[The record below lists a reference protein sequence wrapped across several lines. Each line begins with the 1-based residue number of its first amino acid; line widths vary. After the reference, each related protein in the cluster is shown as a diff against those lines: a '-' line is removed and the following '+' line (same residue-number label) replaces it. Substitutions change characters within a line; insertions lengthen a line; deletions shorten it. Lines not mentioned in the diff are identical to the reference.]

1 MALDTDRTRK
11 IVAYALAVMGVIM
24 ILLGLVHFLGLPMIL
39 EANKNASTG
48 LPSIEEPGIGFRL
61 TREPVFYGLM
71 SVGVDRCLF
80 GVILLLCVPALK
92 EGRRFAWR
100 ICIVIGLF
108 IFVGYT
114 PLVWIFFER
123 VHLAALV
130 MPAIGLLILMP
141 LLIGRRIFT
150 VE

>member
-11 IVAYALAVMGVIM
+11 IVAYALAAVGVVM
-24 ILLGLVHFLGLPMIL
+24 ILLGLVHFLGIPMIL
-39 EANKNASTG
+39 EANKNGTTG
-48 LPSIEEPGIGFRL
+48 LPSIEETGVGFRL
-61 TREPVFYGLM
+61 TREPVFYGLL

-100 ICIVIGLF
+100 ICVVIGLF
-108 IFVGYT
+108 MFVGNA
-114 PLVWIFFER
+114 PLIWLVFER
-123 VHLAALV
+123 VHLPVVV

-141 LLIGRRIFT
+141 LLMGRRVFT

>member
-11 IVAYALAVMGVIM
+11 IVAYALAVMGVVM
-24 ILLGLVHFLGLPMIL
+24 SLLGLVHFLGLPMVL
-39 EANKNASTG
+39 EANKNGTTG
-48 LPSIEEPGIGFRL
+48 LPSIEETGVGFRL

-71 SVGVDRCLF
+71 SVGVDRCVF
-80 GVILLLCVPALK
+80 GAIILLCAPALK

-100 ICIVIGLF
+100 ICMVIGLF
-108 IFVGYT
+108 ISAGYA

-130 MPAIGLLILMP
+130 MPATGLLILIP
-141 LLIGRRIFT
+141 LLIGRRVFT